1 MEASVRGRLLVATP
15 DLRDPNFSRTVVL
28 VLEHSDE
35 GALGVV
41 LNRPVDLR
49 VDEILPDW
57 ADQVSAP
64 GCLFVGGPVSP
75 SAAIGLGRGP
85 DLPDVLFDGLGTVD
99 LDRDGAPVPHLS
111 ALRIFIGYAG
121 WAPGQLGQEL
131 EAGGWLVL
139 DLEPDDPF
147 TADPS
152 DLWVQ
157 VLRRQG
163 GRTAMFALA
172 PEDPSTN

>member
-1 MEASVRGRLLVATP
+1 MDTSVRGRLLVATP

-28 VLEHSDE
+28 VLEHGAE

-41 LNRPVDLR
+41 LNRPVDLL
-49 VDEILPDW
+49 VDEVLPDW
-57 ADQVSAP
+57 ADRVSAP

-85 DLPDVLFDGLGTVD
+85 DLPDALFDGLATVD
-99 LDRDGAPVPHLS
+99 LELDGAPTPDLS
-111 ALRIFIGYAG
+111 ALRIFVGYAG
-121 WAPGQLGQEL
+121 WAAGQLDEEL

-139 DLEPDDPF
+139 DLEPGDPF

-152 DLWVQ
+152 ELWVH

-163 GRTAMFALA
+163 GRTAIFALA